1 MENNEYNQRKLL
13 ISNKVTELLGAHD
26 CVIVPGFGGFV
37 GSYAPA
43 KAHPVTHVFAPPSK
57 HILFNAQLRTDDGLL
72 LREIMAE
79 LQIDFSEAR
88 NWLAR
93 FAELM
98 TDRIMAGERTE
109 LPMVG
114 TFTVDPERNIQFR
127 QTEKNNFLAS
137 AYGLYPIQ
145 ASPIL
150 RTPEYIPRVVSLPQ
164 VEQAKKPFS
173 AKRFRNA
180 AIAAA
185 AACTIGLG
193 LFFLPKI
200 EHDTVTEFS
209 IFSGISESVSAIT
222 PTRNTLLNKV
232 RKSILPEQNA
242 SEFNA
247 ESARIFIVAGCYAT
261 IENARGIISH
271 LVEKGFDAQLL
282 DKTPGGLYRV
292 VYGSYASV
300 TEAGEELAAI
310 RKGLNEEAWMLIR

>member
-1 MENNEYNQRKLL
+1 VENNEYNQRKQL
-13 ISNKVTELLGAHD
+13 ISNKVAELLGSHD

-72 LREIMAE
+72 LREMVAE
-79 LQIDFSEAR
+79 LNIDFSDAR

-93 FAELM
+93 FSELM

-109 LPMVG
+109 LPLVG

-150 RTPEYIPRVVSLPQ
+150 RAPEFIPRVVPLPQ
-164 VEQAKKPFS
+164 IEQAPKS
-173 AKRFRNA
+173 TTVKRFRNA
-180 AIAAA
+180 AIAVA
-185 AACTIGLG
+185 AACIVGFG
-193 LFFLPKI
+193 LFFLPKFQQNKVA
-200 EHDTVTEFS
+200 ELSV
-209 IFSGISESVSAIT
+209 FSGLSESPAAIV
-222 PTRNTLLNKV
+222 PVQSESLIKV
-232 RKSILPEQNA
+232 RRSTLPEENFA
-242 SEFNA
+242 EFNA

-282 DKTPGGLYRV
+282 DRTPGGLYRV
-292 VYGSYASV
+292 VYGSYPSVNEASK
-300 TEAGEELAAI
+300 ELAAI
-310 RKGLNEEAWMLIR
+310 RKGLNEEAWLLVR

>member
-1 MENNEYNQRKLL
+1 MENSEYNQRKQL
-13 ISNKVTELLGAHD
+13 ISNKVAELLGSHD

-43 KAHPVTHVFAPPSK
+43 KVHPVTHVFAPPSK

-79 LQIDFSEAR
+79 LGIDFTEAR

-109 LPMVG
+109 LPLVG

-127 QTEKNNFLAS
+127 QTEKNNFLGS

-150 RTPEYIPRVVSLPQ
+150 RAPEYIPRVVPLPQ
-164 VEQAKKPFS
+164 VEQAPKPTS
-173 AKRFRNA
+173 VKRFRNA

-185 AACTIGLG
+185 AACVVGFG
-193 LFFLPKI
+193 LFFLPKFQSNKVA
-200 EHDTVTEFS
+200 ELS
-209 IFSGISESVSAIT
+209 IFSGISENPAALAPVRNVS
-222 PTRNTLLNKV
+222 LSKV
-232 RKSILPEQNA
+232 RKSTLPEQNFA
-242 SEFNA
+242 EFNA

-261 IENARGIISH
+261 IENAQGIISH

-282 DKTPGGLYRV
+282 DRTPGGLYRV
-292 VYGSYASV
+292 VYGSYSSVNDAS
-300 TEAGEELAAI
+300 EELAAI
-310 RKGLNEEAWMLIR
+310 RKGLNEEAWMLVR